1 MFATARRIQPALVK
15 VTPCAPNYGAV
26 KNLVSR
32 PSVKSFLLRILD
44 LALRYYLN
52 PFFVVFSVYA
62 GDILGYSDAGPLT
75 AGVIV

>member
-1 MFATARRIQPALVK
+1 MVRRIQPALVE
-15 VTPCAPNYGAV
+15 VTLAPNYGAV
-26 KNLVSR
+26 KNLVCR